1 LWGGSATPQITP
13 HKLLLIQNPK
23 SKIQNPKSKI
33 QNPKS
38 KISPPSLP
46 MSSSSPI
53 CWGILGTGAIAKAF
67 AQDLNRLPDA
77 ELRAIASRDLST
89 AQGFATQFDVLR
101 AYGSYEELVQD
112 PEIDVVYIATPHVRH
127 KQDVMMCLEA
137 GKAVLCEKPF
147 ALNAQESREM
157 IALAR
162 QKQVFCMEAMWMR
175 FMPLVQ
181 QVREWVQ
188 AGKIGEVRS
197 LTANFGYPVAF
208 DANSRFFSP
217 ELGGG
222 TLLDRGIYPLSLA
235 FYLLGVPSQVTAAAT
250 LATTGVDVYSAM
262 QLSYGSGAT
271 AVIYSTMR
279 QMTSNEVW
287 IEGTKG
293 VIQIHAPFYKPY
305 HISLL
310 PEGERVVLPT
320 TLADLDLSASEKPGL
335 TAKLKQKSIV
345 QKLDSVVGRFV
356 PSRGVEVRSPISGEG
371 YGYEAMEVMQC
382 LRSGRLESG
391 VMPLDETL
399 QIMETMDQ
407 VRQQIGVKYPQEK

>member
-1 LWGGSATPQITP
+1 
-13 HKLLLIQNPK
+13 
-23 SKIQNPKSKI
+23 
-33 QNPKS
+33 
-38 KISPPSLP
+38 
-46 MSSSSPI
+46 
-53 CWGILGTGAIAKAF
+53 
-67 AQDLNRLPDA
+67 
-77 ELRAIASRDLST
+77 
-89 AQGFATQFDVLR
+89 
-101 AYGSYEELVQD
+101 
-112 PEIDVVYIATPHVRH
+112 
-127 KQDVMMCLEA
+127 
-137 GKAVLCEKPF
+137 
-147 ALNAQESREM
+147 
-157 IALAR
+157 
-162 QKQVFCMEAMWMR
+162 MR

-208 DANSRFFSP
+208 DANSRFFNP

-235 FYLLGVPSQVTAAAT
+235 FYLLGAPSQITTAAT

-262 QLSYGSGAT
+262 QLDYSSGASSGAT
-271 AVIYSTMR
+271 AVLYSSMR

-305 HISLL
+305 RISLL
-310 PEGERVVLPT
+310 PEGARVVLPT
-320 TLADLDLSASEKPGL
+320 ALADLDLSASEQPGL

-345 QKLDSVVGRFV
+345 QKLDRVVGRFV
-356 PSRGVEVRSPISGEG
+356 PSRGVEMRSPIDGEG

-382 LRSGRLESG
+382 LRSSRLESG

-399 QIMETMDQ
+399 RIMETMDQ